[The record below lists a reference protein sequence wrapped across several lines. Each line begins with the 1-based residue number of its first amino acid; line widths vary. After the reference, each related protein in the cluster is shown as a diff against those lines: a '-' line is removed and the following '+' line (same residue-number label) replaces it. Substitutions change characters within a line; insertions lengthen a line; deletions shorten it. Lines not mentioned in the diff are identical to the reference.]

1 MNALLAIEIGSAE
14 YFSNLGLGVEVF
26 LIGIC
31 TVFAVLAIILG
42 ILTVFNLV
50 FNKQK
55 KQPQPSAAPTPAPVV
70 TKTNDDEI
78 VAVIAAAIAAA
89 ESECGGKKF
98 TVVSFKRM

>member
-14 YFSNLGLGVEVF
+14 YFANLGLGVEVF
-26 LIGIC
+26 LIGIV

-42 ILTVFNLV
+42 ILTVFNLI

-55 KQPQPSAAPTPAPVV
+55 KQPQPTAAPTPAPVV
-70 TKTNDDEI
+70 TKSNDDEI
-78 VAVIAAAIAAA
+78 IAVIAAAIAAA

>member
-14 YFSNLGLGVEVF
+14 YFANLGIGIEVF
-26 LIGIC
+26 LIGII
-31 TVFAVLAIILG
+31 TVFAVLSIILG

-55 KQPQPSAAPTPAPVV
+55 KEPQPTVAPAPAPVV
-70 TKTNDDEI
+70 TKNNDDEI
-78 VAVIAAAIAAA
+78 IAVIAAAIAAA

>member
-14 YFSNLGLGVEVF
+14 YFSNIGLGVEVV
-26 LIGIC
+26 LIGII
-31 TVFAVLAIILG
+31 TVFAVLSIILG
-42 ILTVFNLV
+42 ILTIFNLV

-55 KQPQPSAAPTPAPVV
+55 KQSKPAPAPAPAPVV
-70 TKTNDDEI
+70 TKNNDDEI
-78 VAVIAAAIAAA
+78 IAVIAAAIAAA

>member
-14 YFSNLGLGVEVF
+14 YFANLGIGIEVF
-26 LIGIC
+26 LIGII
-31 TVFAVLAIILG
+31 TVFAVLSIILG

-55 KQPQPSAAPTPAPVV
+55 KEPQPTAAPAPAPVV
-70 TKTNDDEI
+70 TKNNDDEI
-78 VAVIAAAIAAA
+78 IAVIAAAIAAA
-89 ESECGGKKF
+89 ESECGGMKF